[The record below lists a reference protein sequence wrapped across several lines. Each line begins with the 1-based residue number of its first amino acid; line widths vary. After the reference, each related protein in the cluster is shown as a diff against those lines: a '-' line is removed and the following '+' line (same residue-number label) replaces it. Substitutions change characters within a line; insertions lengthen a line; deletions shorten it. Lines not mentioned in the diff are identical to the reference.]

1 MDEYEFLE
9 WIHDHRARLHE
20 ISARLGADERVTRG
34 VALMVLSGY
43 TDEEVYEDLA
53 DEVLVWDGQH
63 SPDEDLADEVLVWD
77 GQHSPLRQIPD
88 VLAEVRRAVIEEA
101 DLGDGGR

>member
-43 TDEEVYEDLA
+43 TDEEVYED
-53 DEVLVWDGQH
+53 V
-63 SPDEDLADEVLVWD
+63 ADEVLVWD